1 MKDPNSAVQYFNLFD
16 IDKAV
21 TTKEKILHTALDLF
35 SKLGYHG
42 VSIREIT
49 RNVGIKESSLYNHF
63 RSKEE
68 ILECILHSFRREFAT
83 ILPAVDRLD
92 EILADSTI
100 DEFLHKG
107 IAIFKKHFEHPVYEK
122 VWRIIYTEY
131 FRHSLAKEIF
141 LNDMICN
148 TLSFLEIV
156 FTKAIAAGKVREGN
170 PRIMAAEYQY
180 PVFAMLAEYNVLK
193 FNNEDTTR
201 IQQTII
207 DHINYFLESIKR

>member
-1 MKDPNSAVQYFNLFD
+1 MKDSNTAVQYFNLFD
-16 IDKAV
+16 IDKAT
-21 TTKEKILHTALDLF
+21 TTKEKILYTALDLF

-83 ILPAVDRLD
+83 VLPPIDRLD
-92 EILADSTI
+92 EILAYSTI
-100 DEFLHKG
+100 DSFLQKG
-107 IAIFKKHFEHPVYEK
+107 IEVFKMHFEHQVYEK

-141 LNDMICN
+141 LNDMISN
-148 TLSFLEIV
+148 MLSFLETV
-156 FTKAIAAGKVREGN
+156 FTKAMATGKVKEGN
-170 PRIMAAEYQY
+170 PRVMAAEYQY

-193 FNNEDTTR
+193 FNNEDTTQ
-201 IQQTII
+201 IQQTIT
-207 DHINYFLESIKR
+207 DHIDYFLESIKR